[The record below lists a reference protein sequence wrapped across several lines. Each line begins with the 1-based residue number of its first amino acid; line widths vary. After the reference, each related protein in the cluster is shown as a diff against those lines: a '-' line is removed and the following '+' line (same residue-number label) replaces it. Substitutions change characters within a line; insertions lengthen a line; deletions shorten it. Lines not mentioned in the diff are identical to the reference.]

1 MGDTKV
7 WKGKLGCKQNLH
19 VDCMLV
25 WGLTQQLHFMCS
37 SGGLSKMWNELTA
50 AGSMALYGFL

>member
-7 WKGKLGCKQNLH
+7 WKEKLGCKQNLH
-19 VDCMLV
+19 VDYMIV

-37 SGGLSKMWNELTA
+37 SGYLSKLWNKLTA
-50 AGSMALYGFL
+50 AVSMGLYGFH

>member
-7 WKGKLGCKQNLH
+7 WKEKLGCKQNLH
-19 VDCMLV
+19 VDCMIV

-37 SGGLSKMWNELTA
+37 SGYLSKLWNKLTA
-50 AGSMALYGFL
+50 AGSMGFL